1 MLIRK
6 RFVSALAAGLAV
18 AAVAH
23 LSQGKAMSAGG
34 PDVTVVNT
42 AANPVPVNVTN
53 PSLPVTVQRTLE
65 HDGMFF
71 DVTKPADPDPFLIV
85 PAGVVLTDAHV
96 TFSVPESISNAASLL
111 IQDDDTSFL
120 VYQLVN
126 STTFQAGVDLG
137 SGIPS
142 NGGVRVTLS
151 CYNIA
156 GNHCQGAIM
165 WSGYRP

>member
-1 MLIRK
+1 MQIRK
-6 RFVSALAAGLAV
+6 RFVSVLAIAMAV
-18 AAVAH
+18 AAAAH
-23 LSQGKAMSAGG
+23 LTQGNAQSASDK
-34 PDVTVVNT
+34 DVTVVNT
-42 AANPVPVNVTN
+42 TTNPV
-53 PSLPVTVQRTLE
+53 PVTVQRTLE
-65 HDGMFF
+65 HEGMFF
-71 DVTKPADPDPFLIV
+71 SVTMPGGSDPTLTV

-96 TFSVPESISNAASLL
+96 TFSVPESIPNAASL
-111 IQDDDTSFL
+111 IVQDDETNFL

-126 STTFQAGVDLG
+126 NTTFQAGVDLG

-142 NGGVRVTLS
+142 NGGVTVKLS